1 MNKQDYFN
9 FFSSNP
15 IRVKEPRKQYYERIG
30 KLLGKSGRTVE
41 EYYPAYLKEDGI
53 AFLKEAAKHQAELKP
68 LPFFGYNSTNFH
80 QVLPLE
86 PQPKTTLTTNTD
98 CQSFTY
104 QILYPNQ
111 FNKPVLAID
120 VKEIPENS
128 VESFVKGYKIG
139 SEQKDAYKSFDQG
152 LHLVLP
158 DVHVPFENIELLTN
172 ILIFMEDYSS
182 KIKSFTILGDF
193 LDMLALSKHEMNQV
207 PMEGYSLGVEYEQ
220 GNQWLDLFDDT
231 LQGNCK
237 KNFLYGNHEARYFSH
252 FKDINNSVFAD
263 VTPNPTKGLR
273 LEERGYNV
281 FEDWKEDYVQL
292 GKLQIIHG
300 FYLGVN
306 PCRQHLTRMKC
317 SSMFGHS
324 HRISSY
330 FEGDQASFNIG
341 CLCDINSPG
350 FAYASRYEKMNWQ
363 NGFALVNI
371 DEIGN
376 FQVEQITCI
385 NNKFSY
391 AGKSYGK

>member
-41 EYYPAYLKEDGI
+41 EYYPAYLKEQVKTLLT
-53 AFLKEAAKHQAELKP
+53 FSP
-68 LPFFGYNSTNFH
+68 VLPFFGFNTSTIS
-80 QVLPLE
+80 
-86 PQPKTTLTTNTD
+86 TTAN
-98 CQSFTY
+98 
-104 QILYPNQ
+104 YPIVPREAFPINH
-111 FNKPVLAID
+111 D
-120 VKEIPENS
+120 T
-128 VESFVKGYKIG
+128 
-139 SEQKDAYKSFDQG
+139 G
-152 LHLVLP
+152 LHLIFP

-172 ILIFMEDYSS
+172 ILKFMEDYSS
-182 KIKSFTILGDF
+182 KIKGFTILGDF